1 VKKRKLAES
10 ITKDIKDQEAAQTS
24 KRPCTSTEGADDAV
38 VINLVVK
45 DMKDAEEEQLM
56 EYRFKVTLQMVE
68 ERVKAMKDY
77 LLDIA
82 GVPPSEETPL
92 PQLERHQA
100 WFLLGGYKN
109 QYKNLETYDL
119 GANTFS
125 YYIFPDVMHELENLF
140 KAKPKQTKGF
150 VPPMPCMDT
159 FLMYDLPEYIPDQ
172 CYYVSTVLVF
182 EAVAKLT
189 MDLEQCLY
197 EMATGIGLGINVPTK
212 TPFGNGW
219 DFLIEE
225 KKQRKELARAQKRSH
240 RKQPTPKRLLRSK
253 GKT

>member
-1 VKKRKLAES
+1 MP
-10 ITKDIKDQEAAQTS
+10 I
-24 KRPCTSTEGADDAV
+24 TEGADDAA
-38 VINLVVK
+38 VINLVVE
-45 DMKDAEEEQLM
+45 DSEEEQLM
-56 EYRFKVTLQMVE
+56 EYRFKVIPQMVE

-140 KAKPKQTKGF
+140 KAKPKQTKSF
-150 VPPMPCMDT
+150 VPLMACVDT
-159 FLMYDLPEYIPDQ
+159 FLKYDLPEYIPDQ
-172 CYYVSTVLVF
+172 CYYVSTVLVL
-182 EAVAKLT
+182 EAVTKII
-189 MDLEQCLY
+189 MDLEQCSY
-197 EMATGIGLGINVPTK
+197 EMAIGIGLGINVPTK
-212 TPFGNGW
+212 TFTFERKNPKYLV
-219 DFLIEE
+219 DF
-225 KKQRKELARAQKRSH
+225 
-240 RKQPTPKRLLRSK
+240 PV
-253 GKT
+253 